1 MGKVLGLSYGIYDG
15 VAHGGV
21 PDGPGAG
28 FITLFFP
35 RSSCRNMSR
44 VVVYIYRLRVNVL
57 QK

>member
-15 VAHGGV
+15 VAHGV

-35 RSSCRNMSR
+35 RSSCQNMSR
-44 VVVYIYRLRVNVL
+44 VEVYMYRLRVNVL